1 MSVRQEHR
9 YQMLVISQGRRD
21 TDRQRLLE
29 AAFMVRGQRKPVM
42 PPKPAATRSE
52 VRKWMRMHATDYET
66 PTHLAEAANAVF
78 DLPGEGLDDETHWV
92 WDEALDQHEKA
103 TGEKE

>member
-1 MSVRQEHR
+1 
-9 YQMLVISQGRRD
+9 MLVISHGRRD

-29 AAFMVRGQRKPVM
+29 AAFMVRGQRQPVM
-42 PPKPAATRSE
+42 PPKPAATRRE

-66 PTHLAEAANAVF
+66 PTQLAEAANSVF
-78 DLPGEGLDDETHWV
+78 DLPGDGLDDETHWV